1 MTDSKSLTPLHDE
14 DYNAIEN
21 AVMETARGRWFLAE
35 YTKRHRSADTE
46 MLLDAIK
53 KLEGNLKREGE
64 VPNIDSF
71 KLDIADMA
79 SAIERTKKEIAQI
92 ADRGESGGR
101 ILAASNELDAIVE
114 HTESATQEILNTAES
129 VQELSFELREAGVD
143 ESLCDRMEE
152 FTTNIYMACSFQDLT
167 GQRTQKVV
175 HVLRY
180 LESRIDAMINI
191 WHANKDE
198 VAAAEPANVNE
209 GDTRPDAH
217 LLHGPQMPG
226 EGADQNEIDT
236 LLANEAEF
244 DLNEN
249 GLLDQ
254 ADAESD
260 IDDIFEADPSL
271 DNFAFDVV
279 AVEEMSEETA
289 DVEVSDD
296 ESVEVETFDIE
307 GPEPDASE
315 IDIAEIESSEEIE
328 AADIDAG
335 ELAMAEPVTADT
347 EMAEIETADTETAD
361 IETAET
367 EDADIDEAI
376 FEMDAGD
383 DSPFSADDFSS
394 SEEMDL
400 ASFEAEALEDLQET
414 EEEEMS
420 EPQETEASADDAP
433 KEDDNVEVDLEIE
446 NDLDFA
452 TADVVEMQAKL
463 ISSTADMLGNSSAS
477 DDDADDDLSD
487 EEADIFDMS
496 GEVDPTDIA
505 EISVDENDDE
515 FAGADVFE
523 MTPAKPAEAPVEVKV
538 EEEDELTLD
547 DLVDGFSESSDD
559 TDPTQELTT
568 GERLALFH

>member
-1 MTDSKSLTPLHDE
+1 MTDSNSLTPLHDE

-53 KLEGNLKREGE
+53 KLEGNMKREGE

-198 VAAAEPANVNE
+198 VANAEPANVNE

-226 EGADQNEIDT
+226 EGVDQNEIDT
-236 LLANEAEF
+236 LLANEAEL
-244 DLNEN
+244 DLDEN

-254 ADAESD
+254 TVDETD
-260 IDDIFEADPSL
+260 VDDIFEADPNL
-271 DNFAFDVV
+271 DNITFDG
-279 AVEEMSEETA
+279 AAAEEEPEETA
-289 DVEVSDD
+289 DVENAAFETVDVEDFEVETSEI
-296 ESVEVETFDIE
+296 ESVEFE
-307 GPEPDASE
+307 ASE
-315 IDIAEIESSEEIE
+315 S
-328 AADIDAG
+328 DAG
-335 ELAMAEPVTADT
+335 ELAMAEPETAD
-347 EMAEIETADTETAD
+347 IEATDTETAD
-361 IETAET
+361 IETADIET
-367 EDADIDEAI
+367 AGIEDADIDEAI
-376 FEMDAGD
+376 FEMESSD
-383 DSPFSADDFSS
+383 DIPFSADDFSS

-414 EEEEMS
+414 EEEEVS
-420 EPQETEASADDAP
+420 ELQEPEASADDAL
-433 KEDDNVEVDLEIE
+433 EDAPEDEGNVEADLEIE

-463 ISSTADMLGNSSAS
+463 ISSTADMRGNSAES

-496 GEVDPTDIA
+496 SEVDPTDIA

-523 MTPAKPAEAPVEVKV
+523 MTPAKPSEAPVEAKV
-538 EEEDELTLD
+538 EVEDELTLD